1 MKFTLIILTVL
12 APFFAHAGGGGGL
25 RPGMQTMMM
34 KSPEV
39 IYHLGDSTNTV
50 QFAYGKFENNNWK
63 IEKLSID
70 SDALNLNRE
79 LSEAILKSNL
89 TNSWVPLGPQN

>member
-34 KSPEV
+34 NRNPELIFNIGEQDDWV
-39 IYHLGDSTNTV
+39 K
-50 QFAYGKFENNNWK
+50 FAHAKLVEQKWQIQK
-63 IEKLSID
+63 IEMHKDDLM
-70 SDALNLNRE
+70 SDAPLVKALEDSLTIKNW
-79 LSEAILKSNL
+79 SEIK
-89 TNSWVPLGPQN
+89 

>member
-34 KSPEV
+34 NSPEIV
-39 IYHLGDSTNTV
+39 FHMGQKDGFV
-50 QFAYGKFENNNWK
+50 KFAYGHLEGNQWQIQRVQVPKNELTLAPEETSAL
-63 IEKLSID
+63 EK
-70 SDALNLNRE
+70 
-79 LSEAILKSNL
+79 SEITKD
-89 TNSWVPLGPQN
+89 WVYIK